1 MASQENINWAIYDS
15 LPPEEAQYQLA
26 HIHESKMASVIIT
39 YAICLPILVLANI
52 MRFVSRRIGRTKY
65 GTDDWV
71 MLLGLVIPSFFS
83 PSPRASASLSL
94 VYSLICDQFLAILNF
109 VPPLLSMRNSE
120 AILLK
125 MSERRL

>member
-26 HIHESKMASVIIT
+26 HIHESKMASVVVT

-65 GTDDWV
+65 GADDWV
-71 MLLGLVIPSFFS
+71 MLL
-83 PSPRASASLSL
+83 AS
-94 VYSLICDQFLAILNF
+94 V
-109 VPPLLSMRNSE
+109 
-120 AILLK
+120 ILLFLLGHFILFNA
-125 MSERRL
+125 SVLINLGTDFSNLRRGPAYTWYAQL